1 MALTDHIRKDSPTNN
16 FATWNSLDTTAT
28 VSDGN
33 LKVLT
38 GNVNTYSSIFLPK
51 SGGKFYVEY
60 YVESMGYPQFGIYN
74 HDTNTKTLYQS
85 TNQTNESILIKN
97 VNTAN
102 AFTYSSGDI
111 ISVLVDTTNET
122 IQWFKNGGSTSSNTT
137 SSYTL
142 DDLADN
148 DYSFFMYHASGAGT
162 STIRINFGQDATF
175 AGVKSDSAG
184 PYTDANGIGKFYYQP
199 PTGALALC
207 TQNIPTPN
215 MNHDVGNG
223 PEDFFKCLTYSG
235 TGSQQDIT
243 VGFKPDLVWAKSR
256 TQTYG
261 HMLYDTVRGQKHLN
275 SDTTDTEVS
284 DTQLTFHATDGFTVA
299 TGSGELNDATGA
311 PNNFAAWCWRAGGAP
326 SGATSAT
333 GSAKRINTIGTQDDT
348 SCNALATAAASVGS
362 NHIITPTLMSI
373 NQQTGF
379 SIVKYIGGNASNGHT
394 NANSALGMQGI
405 PHGLGKYAKFVLI
418 KSLDTASGWVAF
430 VPHPTYG
437 LGHNYHLRL
446 DTTAAGSGNNW
457 TGDNRQGISYI
468 PDTDNVI
475 YVGNDNMVSKQ
486 DDNFIMYVFTDIEGY
501 SAFGSYTGNG
511 SATAGPF
518 IYTGHKVAW
527 LMVKR
532 TDSTNSW
539 IISDNARNTYNVV
552 DKNLLANSADQDN
565 TNGGFFDFLS
575 NGFKLRNADGGVNA
589 SGGTYIY
596 MAFADQNFKYT
607 TAR

>member
-1 MALTDHIRKDSPTNN
+1 
-16 FATWNSLDTTAT
+16 
-28 VSDGN
+28 
-33 LKVLT
+33 
-38 GNVNTYSSIFLPK
+38 
-51 SGGKFYVEY
+51 
-60 YVESMGYPQFGIYN
+60 
-74 HDTNTKTLYQS
+74 
-85 TNQTNESILIKN
+85 
-97 VNTAN
+97 
-102 AFTYSSGDI
+102 
-111 ISVLVDTTNET
+111 
-122 IQWFKNGGSTSSNTT
+122 
-137 SSYTL
+137 
-142 DDLADN
+142 
-148 DYSFFMYHASGAGT
+148 
-162 STIRINFGQDATF
+162 
-175 AGVKSDSAG
+175 
-184 PYTDANGIGKFYYQP
+184 
-199 PTGALALC
+199 
-207 TQNIPTPN
+207 
-215 MNHDVGNG
+215 
-223 PEDFFKCLTYSG
+223 
-235 TGSQQDIT
+235 
-243 VGFKPDLVWAKSR
+243 
-256 TQTYG
+256 
-261 HMLYDTVRGQKHLN
+261 
-275 SDTTDTEVS
+275 
-284 DTQLTFHATDGFTVA
+284 
-299 TGSGELNDATGA
+299 
-311 PNNFAAWCWRAGGAP
+311 
-326 SGATSAT
+326 
-333 GSAKRINTIGTQDDT
+333 
-348 SCNALATAAASVGS
+348 
-362 NHIITPTLMSI
+362 
-373 NQQTGF
+373 
-379 SIVKYIGGNASNGHT
+379 
-394 NANSALGMQGI
+394 MQGI